1 MKIFDD
7 VTRQVRFY
15 LSENHYCHS
24 LIKANERCFRSLEA
38 YLKEKGVDY
47 SPEIAK
53 KWIEDPDYYASSTD
67 RPHWKM
73 ALVRLKDIYEHG
85 EILTEHDTRHLMSY
99 TVLYEGLRN
108 SLDSYLESLKG
119 RFSEETID
127 GHKHPCARFLIYIQK
142 TESTLL
148 LTSLMRP
155 SVSFTVQIC
164 IVGILKRVIQM
175 QRYPQ

>member
-53 KWIEDPDYYASSTD
+53 KWIEDLPVGEKEKSMILGDNA
-67 RPHWKM
+67 R
-73 ALVRLKDIYEHG
+73 RL
-85 EILTEHDTRHLMSY
+85 
-99 TVLYEGLRN
+99 LR
-108 SLDSYLESLKG
+108 L
-119 RFSEETID
+119 
-127 GHKHPCARFLIYIQK
+127 
-142 TESTLL
+142 
-148 LTSLMRP
+148 
-155 SVSFTVQIC
+155 
-164 IVGILKRVIQM
+164 
-175 QRYPQ
+175 